1 MPDEIDRECPV
12 CGTRKLLRFFRRW
25 RGAKRIL
32 HATCNACD
40 EVTLSAMRPA
50 QRLAAVA
57 NGKVNVS
64 PLVVER
70 LNERDL
76 LVRRTKISGV
86 QRAVHSGKRRQQWE
100 KALGTR
106 IRNER
111 EWARRNLANLPLN
124 AEAAGLRFDAMN
136 WAAFFEA
143 YINVLSDMIA
153 RYVATYNRVG
163 TSVMPNEMQSDP
175 LTYVFPETQR
185 TLRDLYIEC
194 RPLRGRRFFR
204 DPWFLTWQEKE
215 DV

>member
-12 CGTRKLLRFFRRW
+12 CGTRKALRFFRRW

-40 EVTLSAMRPA
+40 EVTLGAMRPA
-50 QRLAAVA
+50 QRFAAVA
-57 NGKVNVS
+57 NGKFNVS

-76 LVRRTKISGV
+76 LVRRTKTSGV

-111 EWARRNLANLPLN
+111 DWARRNLSNLPPDCV
-124 AEAAGLRFDAMN
+124 G

-163 TSVMPNEMQSDP
+163 TSVMPN
-175 LTYVFPETQR
+175 
-185 TLRDLYIEC
+185 
-194 RPLRGRRFFR
+194 
-204 DPWFLTWQEKE
+204 
-215 DV
+215 

>member
-12 CGTRKLLRFFRRW
+12 CGTRKALRFFRRW

-40 EVTLSAMRPA
+40 EIPLGAMRPA
-50 QRLAAVA
+50 QRFAAVA
-57 NGKVNVS
+57 NGKFNVS

-76 LVRRTKISGV
+76 LVRRTKTSGV

-111 EWARRNLANLPLN
+111 EWARRNLANLPDI
-124 AEAAGLRFDAMN
+124 AVG

-163 TSVMPNEMQSDP
+163 TSVMPNETQADP

-185 TLRDLYIEC
+185 TLRDLYIQC

-215 DV
+215 KT

>member
-40 EVTLSAMRPA
+40 EVTLGAMRPA
-50 QRLAAVA
+50 QRFAAMV
-57 NGKVNVS
+57 NGKFNVS

-86 QRAVHSGKRRQQWE
+86 QRAVHSGKRRLQWE

-106 IRNER
+106 LRNER
-111 EWARRNLANLPLN
+111 EWARRNLANLP
-124 AEAAGLRFDAMN
+124 ATAVG

-143 YINVLSDMIA
+143 YGNVLSDMIA

-163 TSVMPNEMQSDP
+163 TAVMPNETQADP
-175 LTYVFPETQR
+175 LTYAYPETMR
-185 TLRDLYIEC
+185 SLRGLYSAC
-194 RPLRGRRFFR
+194 RPIRGRRFFR
-204 DPWFLTWQEKE
+204 DPWFLTWQDKEKT
-215 DV
+215 